1 MGDIKPGG
9 AQVLLDLLPD
19 GRVQITATCGGVP
32 DSRYAPIASERVP
45 VEVNRLLVELQERLA
60 ASPEL
65 PAGSGSPDS
74 EEAPGVGGRAGLDLF
89 SSVAV
94 AADAVNAD
102 DSQNGL
108 LLADIEARLT
118 NEVRGL
124 ICALD
129 QFGRRAQFIG
139 KELPDSAHFCKSV
152 TSLLALL
159 GFQLANSFGKGLDL
173 PVFFDDGAEYLR
185 KLNLS
190 LGDFVRE
197 LTLDGRRFLAV
208 ALVDEQL
215 DKFGCPA
222 DRSDKC

>member
-1 MGDIKPGG
+1 MAEPTASKFGTQHEAEL
-9 AQVLLDLLPD
+9 AQRSEQTQQLILAELKAVRALLERNVEADAMFVERGLIPREVLPPRVAPD
-19 GRVQITATCGGVP
+19 C
-32 DSRYAPIASERVP
+32 ASD
-45 VEVNRLLVELQERLA
+45 
-60 ASPEL
+60 
-65 PAGSGSPDS
+65 PAGF
-74 EEAPGVGGRAGLDLF
+74 GGRACFDRLLP
-89 SSVAV
+89 VADG
-94 AADAVNAD
+94 ANAD
-102 DSQNGL
+102 GADEPQDGL

-118 NEVRGL
+118 DEVRRL
-124 ICALD
+124 ISSLD
-129 QFGRRAQFIG
+129 QFARRAQLIG
-139 KELPDSAHFCKSV
+139 VEIPDSAHFCKSV

-159 GFQLANSFGKGLDL
+159 GFQLAYSFGKGLDV

-215 DKFGCPA
+215 DQLRCSA